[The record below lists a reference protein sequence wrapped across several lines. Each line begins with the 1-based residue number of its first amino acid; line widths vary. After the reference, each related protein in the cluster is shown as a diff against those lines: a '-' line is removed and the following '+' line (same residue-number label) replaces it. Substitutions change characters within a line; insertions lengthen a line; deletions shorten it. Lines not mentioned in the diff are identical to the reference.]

1 MYIFVFTFMN
11 ASATPP
17 ILDRLSVLG
26 DETRTRILALLE
38 RGEFTVTELCSVLQA
53 AQPTVS
59 RHLKTLASEG
69 WVEARVDGRNRHY
82 RVSPKLDE
90 SVREVWKIVRGEIGT
105 RGIYTADSERAVV
118 VLDQRRMRSTAFFAE
133 TAEHWDAMRA
143 ELFGAN
149 SALAPMLGL
158 IDPGWVIG
166 DLGVGTGSMSERL
179 APFAS
184 RVIGVDRSDAM
195 LETAAARLGSFDNV
209 ELRKGDLET
218 LPMEDGELDLAIL
231 GLVLHYVADPLTVL
245 AEVHRVL
252 RPGGRLMVLDMRP
265 HEKGVGYSE
274 DMGHVWPGFE
284 SERLQSWLEKAEFV
298 ESRVVALAPDPAAQ
312 GPALFVASATA

>member
-1 MYIFVFTFMN
+1 MINQMEV
-11 ASATPP
+11 P
-17 ILDRLSVLG
+17 IGILPGGGGTQRLPRLVGRGRALEIILGGEDLD
-26 DETRTRILALLE
+26 
-38 RGEFTVTELCSVLQA
+38 
-53 AQPTVS
+53 
-59 RHLKTLASEG
+59 
-69 WVEARVDGRNRHY
+69 
-82 RVSPKLDE
+82 
-90 SVREVWKIVRGEIGT
+90 
-105 RGIYTADSERAVV
+105 
-118 VLDQRRMRSTAFFAE
+118 AE
-133 TAEHWDAMRA
+133 TAERWDAMRA

-158 IDPGWVIG
+158 IDSGWVIG

-184 RVIGVDRSDAM
+184 RVIGVDRSEAM

-231 GLVLHYVADPLTVL
+231 GLVLHYVADPPTVL

-265 HEKGVGYSE
+265 HDKGVGYSE
-274 DMGHVWPGFE
+274 EMGHVWPGFE
-284 SERLQSWLEKAEFV
+284 PERLQSWLEEAEFV

>member
-1 MYIFVFTFMN
+1 MN
-11 ASATPP
+11 ANATPP

-38 RGEFTVTELCSVLQA
+38 RSEFTVTELCSVLQA

-90 SVREVWKIVRGEIGT
+90 SVREVWRIVRGELAT
-105 RGIYTADSERAVV
+105 ASIYATDAERAVV
-118 VLDQRRMRSTAFFAE
+118 VLDERRIRSSAFFAE
-133 TAEHWDAMRA
+133 TAERWDEMRA

-149 SALAPMLGL
+149 SALAPLFGL
-158 IDPGWVIG
+158 IDPTWVVG
-166 DLGVGTGSMSERL
+166 DLGVGTGSMSARL
-179 APFAS
+179 APFAH
-184 RVIGVDRSDAM
+184 RVIGVDRSDTM
-195 LETAAARLGSFDNV
+195 LSTAAARLGTLENV
-209 ELRKGDLET
+209 ELRKGDLES

-231 GLVLHYVADPLTVL
+231 GLVLHYVVDPPKVL
-245 AEVHRVL
+245 AEIHRVL
-252 RPGGRLMVLDMRP
+252 RPGGRLMLLDMRP
-265 HEKGVGYSE
+265 HDKGIGYSE

-284 SERLQSWLEKAEFV
+284 LERVGRWLDEAGFAEN
-298 ESRVVALAPDPAAQ
+298 RVIPLTPDPTAQ
-312 GPALFVASATA
+312 GPSLFLASAIA